1 MKRHRPFDIVDTRN
15 GWCIVSRTGRYRR
28 WSPKMTRG
36 LARLR
41 ERRPDTRMQVP

>member
-1 MKRHRPFDIVDTRN
+1 MKRHRPFDVIDTRD
-15 GWCIVSRTGRYRR
+15 GWHIVSRTGRYRR

-41 ERRPDTRMQVP
+41 ERRPDTRMQLL